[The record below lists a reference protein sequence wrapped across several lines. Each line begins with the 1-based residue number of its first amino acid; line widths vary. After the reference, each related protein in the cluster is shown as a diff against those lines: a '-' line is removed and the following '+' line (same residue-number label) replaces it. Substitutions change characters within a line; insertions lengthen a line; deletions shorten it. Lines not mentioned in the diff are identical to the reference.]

1 MVGAPQGGQKARPYA
16 SESGDDWMAAG
27 ADNEDTDKARR
38 FRDAALPHL
47 DDVYTLARYLLRNPT
62 DADDAVQECYLR
74 AFRHFDGFRGGPI
87 KPWLMA
93 ILRNVCRAEFAR
105 RSGVAAAAATAE
117 LADNVVP
124 LWQEPDAS
132 PETEM
137 LRERDAETI
146 QGLLAELPAPFREAI
161 VLRDINDLSYREIAE
176 AIDAPVGTVM
186 SRLARARS
194 MLREAWRKA
203 EAGPAVEG
211 RSP

>member
-1 MVGAPQGGQKARPYA
+1 MAQGSDG
-16 SESGDDWMAAG
+16 ED
-27 ADNEDTDKARR
+27 ADRARR
-38 FRDAALPHL
+38 FRAAALPCL

-105 RSGVAAAAATAE
+105 RSGATAAE
-117 LADNVVP
+117 ATADLPDNVVP
-124 LWQEPDAS
+124 LWQEPEGS
-132 PETEM
+132 PETEV
-137 LRERDAETI
+137 LRQRDADTI
-146 QGLLAELPAPFREAI
+146 QALLAELPGPFREAI

-176 AIDAPVGTVM
+176 ATDVPVGTVM

-194 MLREAWRKA
+194 MLREAWRKS
-203 EAGPAVEG
+203 ESEPRLEG
-211 RSP
+211 RSQ